1 MAPGLDAR
9 AEAATTPVA
18 PLHRALGITDEELA
32 AIRVKLGRA
41 PNDLELAMF
50 SVMWSEHC
58 SYKSSRPLLRTLPTS
73 GEGVVAGPGENAGV
87 IDIGDGLGVAF
98 KIESHNH
105 PSAVEPYQGA
115 ATGVGGIL
123 RDIFTMGARPIA
135 VLDAL
140 RFGDPADPRTRHLV
154 DGVVRGVGGYGN
166 CVGVPTVGGELVF
179 DPSYGGNPL
188 VNVMAIGLLPLER
201 LTLASAPGPGNLVV
215 LFGSTTGRDG
225 IGGASVLASA
235 TFTDD
240 ETSDRGPAG
249 ASPRSSVGLSSKRP
263 SVQVGDPFAE
273 KLLIEASLELI
284 EGGLVVGLQDL
295 GAGGITCATSE
306 LADRGGT
313 GMLVDLD
320 AIPRREPGMAPFEVM
335 ISESQERMCA
345 IVQPGRLAAVE
356 AVCTRWGL
364 PAAVIGRVTDD
375 GDIAIVEGGLTAA
388 GRPGPAAQEIA
399 RIPARALTSDAIV
412 HDRLAAPPA
421 RRREAPAPG
430 PAEAAPSSSE
440 GLPERGMDPGA
451 VLLALVGGPNLASR
465 RWVTDQY
472 DSTVQT
478 NTVVGPGHGAA
489 VLRVKGTTKAL
500 VASTDANQAV
510 GALDPWLGAALSV
523 AEATRNVAIT
533 GARPLGVT
541 NCLNYG
547 DPTRPEAFW
556 QLSEAVRGLGDACR
570 ALGLPV
576 TGGNV
581 SLYNESPAGAIAP
594 TPEIG
599 VVGLLDDVRLL
610 VGPAFASAG
619 DAVVL
624 VGEATPG
631 MAGSAYADLAG
642 VAPEDGPPALDLDRE
657 LAVQRFIR
665 EAIAREL
672 VASAQDVSG
681 GGLGV
686 ALAEAAL
693 WSGLGARLR
702 LPISGSPAV
711 ELFGESPSRLVLT
724 CRPRHA
730 AALLLLARHFG
741 LPVEEIGVVGGER
754 LVIELTGHGAT
765 GAAEGRGSNVADALD
780 VAVHDLSHAW
790 EHGLERAL
798 GIVSAPVPAD
808 PVPADSV
815 FADPGPPAHGSGGG

>member
-1 MAPGLDAR
+1 VTLADL
-9 AEAATTPVA
+9 PVE
-18 PLHRALGITDEELA
+18 PLHRRLGVTDDELD
-32 AIRVKLGRA
+32 AIRARLGGRD

-87 IDIGDGLGVAF
+87 ISIGDGLAVAF

-140 RFGDPADPRTRHLV
+140 RFGDPSDARTRHLV

-179 DPSYGGNPL
+179 DPSYQGNPL
-188 VNVMAIGLLPLER
+188 VNVMAIGLMEER
-201 LTLASAPGPGNLVV
+201 LLTLAAAPGPGNLVV
-215 LFGSTTGRDG
+215 LFGSATGRDG

-240 ETSDRGPAG
+240 DP
-249 ASPRSSVGLSSKRP
+249 SKRP

-284 EGGLVVGLQDL
+284 ERGLVEGLQDL

-306 LADRGGT
+306 TADRAGT
-313 GMLVDLD
+313 GILVDLD
-320 AIPRREPGMAPFEVM
+320 AIPRREAGMEPFEVM

-345 IVQPGRLAAVE
+345 AVRPDRWD
-356 AVCTRWGL
+356 AVREVCERWGL
-364 PAAVIGRVTDD
+364 PVAIIGRVTSD
-375 GDIAIVEGGLTAA
+375 GDIAITTGGD
-388 GRPGPAAQEIA
+388 EIA
-399 RIPARALTSDAIV
+399 RVPARALTSDAIV
-412 HDRLAAPPA
+412 HDRVASPPPH
-421 RRREAPAPG
+421 RRPAPAPG
-430 PAEAAPSSSE
+430 APGE
-440 GLPERGMDPGA
+440 PIDRLPERGVDPGA
-451 VLLALVGGPNLASR
+451 VLLGLIGSPNLASR
-465 RWVTDQY
+465 RVVFEQY
-472 DSTVQT
+472 DSTVGAD
-478 NTVVGPGHGAA
+478 TVAGPGHGAA
-489 VLRVKGTTKAL
+489 VLRVKGTGKAL
-500 VASTDANQAV
+500 VASTDGNQSV

-523 AEATRNVAIT
+523 AEATRNVSIT

-556 QLSEAVRGLGDACR
+556 QLREAVRGLGDACR

-581 SLYNESPAGAIAP
+581 SLYNEDPSGAIAP

-599 VVGLLDDVRLL
+599 VVGLLDDIERR
-610 VGPAFASAG
+610 VGPAFRDDLDVILSIGEVTAG
-619 DAVVL
+619 L
-624 VGEATPG
+624 
-631 MAGSAYADLAG
+631 AGSAYAALAGAAAGDDPPVLDLA
-642 VAPEDGPPALDLDRE
+642 RE
-657 LAVQRFIR
+657 ASVQAFVR
-665 EAIAREL
+665 EAIGRGL

-681 GGLGV
+681 GGLAV
-686 ALAEAAL
+686 ALAESAI
-693 WSGLGARLR
+693 WGGRGANIRI
-702 LPISGSPAV
+702 PVAHPPVV
-711 ELFGESPSRLVLT
+711 ELFGESPSRLVVT
-724 CRPRHA
+724 SPPRFA
-730 AALLLLARHFG
+730 PALVLLARQYG
-741 LPVEEIGVVGGER
+741 LPVEELGLVGGDR
-754 LVIELTGHGAT
+754 LVIELAGSGAT
-765 GAAEGRGSNVADALD
+765 GAAEERGSRVADALE
-780 VAVHDLSHAW
+780 VRVSDLRHAW
-790 EHGLERAL
+790 EHGLPRAL
-798 GIVSAPVPAD
+798 GWEVHA
-808 PVPADSV
+808 
-815 FADPGPPAHGSGGG
+815 